1 MMPATAL
8 GSETMIKT
16 AKMLAMASML
26 ALGACA
32 TGPTVRAMSDSSVN
46 FSQYKTFAFIE
57 PLATDK
63 NGYETVVSSTLK
75 AATTRELQ
83 ARGLTYDPT
92 NPQLLVNFSAKL
104 SKQLQTQQTPVGGPV
119 GPGWGYGWGGGYYGY
134 RTGLYSAWPM
144 YTQTTVTEYTEGT
157 LNIDVAD
164 SLRKMLVW
172 EGVVSQALTKDD
184 YKNPAATL
192 DAAVAAAF
200 AKFPVQP
207 PKK

>member
-1 MMPATAL
+1 MMPAQPQ
-8 GSETMIKT
+8 GSDTMIKT
-16 AKMLAMASML
+16 AKLLAMASML

-32 TGPTVRAMSDSSVN
+32 TGPNVQVMTDNSVN

-63 NGYETVVSSTLK
+63 DGYETVVSSTLK

-92 NPQLLVNFSAKL
+92 NPQLLVNFNARL
-104 SKQLQTQQTPVGGPV
+104 SKQLQAQQTPV
-119 GPGWGYGWGGGYYGY
+119 GPGWGYGFGGGYYGY
-134 RTGLYSAWPM
+134 RAGLYGAWPM

-172 EGVVSQALTKDD
+172 EGVVSQALTKDN

-200 AKFPVQP
+200 TKFPIQP